1 MGTFLQSTATNVHL
15 NSPTDCYCYSC
26 VNLKCCGCSLTH
38 QMYTVGI
45 TANWAP
51 FLLTAGVGGGVA
63 ILMPGLASICASPP
77 DTILEGYH
85 CCILGLVLP
94 KRIIIGLNTVN
105 TFLLYQNKCLLQ
117 PGLSPAFTQRCGNR
131 FCPAG

>member
-77 DTILEGYH
+77 DTIFG
-85 CCILGLVLP
+85 GVP
-94 KRIIIGLNTVN
+94 
-105 TFLLYQNKCLLQ
+105 LLH
-117 PGLSPAFTQRCGNR
+117 PGLSAAQENHNWFKYSKYLSPIPEQVSVAARPLSSFYTALWQ
-131 FCPAG
+131 